1 MQFIKWCQWGP
12 WWPKSQRSEGQQFKP
27 LHQQDK
33 GNNQCQ
39 PRHNFHYT
47 GKPPGVNVCKCV
59 NVIPFP
65 DKTNS
70 SYLTMEN
77 SINYFNEDEPIR
89 NTAHSDMT
97 QPTSA
102 PDYTLFHRVEVS
114 KCSKEQFFTKT
125 FIHVIF
131 LV

>member
-1 MQFIKWCQWGP
+1 MGNICSLLSGVSGGHGGLKAREVRGNSSNPYTSRIKWIISARP
-12 WWPKSQRSEGQQFKP
+12 AILSII
-27 LHQQDK
+27 L
-33 GNNQCQ
+33 GNLQEWMS
-39 PRHNFHYT
+39 
-47 GKPPGVNVCKCV
+47 V

-65 DKTNS
+65 EKTNY

-102 PDYTLFHRVEVS
+102 PDYTLFHRV
-114 KCSKEQFFTKT
+114 
-125 FIHVIF
+125 
-131 LV
+131 